1 MSKKMM
7 IFYSFPINFSLK
19 ILNDRDLNDRTLF
32 GGLKMIMTLHDRIL
46 GRNKKNDR
54 SPHIEVSGRFCFMA
68 EYAYYNKVDSGS
80 FIPCSSLLRA

>member
-46 GRNKKNDR
+46 GRTKKR
-54 SPHIEVSGRFCFMA
+54 PLSP
-68 EYAYYNKVDSGS
+68 Y
-80 FIPCSSLLRA
+80 

>member
-32 GGLKMIMTLHDRIL
+32 GGLKMIMTLHDRISRQKRKRPL
-46 GRNKKNDR
+46 
-54 SPHIEVSGRFCFMA
+54 SSYWVSGRFLF
-68 EYAYYNKVDSGS
+68 YG
-80 FIPCSSLLRA
+80 